1 MDENNGVDVGQK
13 NVPSEEENL
22 QNEENSSEEQTP
34 DAVASDEPAAD
45 SSSPKGDVAEKD
57 AEAEGESDPLPDE
70 NEDSA
75 EVGQEEQA
83 ALLNQEDVVDES
95 AADAADAGDES
106 VAEAG
111 DEAGEAGDEA
121 DVDSGSS
128 GLLSQEEI
136 DNAIEQGQ
144 HGDSDEAPKGDG
156 EDAGDDGGMS
166 QEEIDAA
173 INSAVGDLGGED
185 LTATDQQPEVKSADF
200 QQLSSSNKD
209 GGQRNIDLLMDVE
222 LPVSI
227 ELGKTKMN
235 ISDILALGP
244 GSVVELEKLVGE
256 PVDLLVNNK
265 CVARGEV
272 VVVEENFG
280 LRITQLISPEER
292 IKNLQ

>member
-1 MDENNGVDVGQK
+1 MDENNGVDVDQEK
-13 NVPSEEENL
+13 ASSEEKL
-22 QNEENSSEEQTP
+22 QNEENASEEQAP

-45 SSSPKGDVAEKD
+45 SSSPEENVSDGEAQGDAG
-57 AEAEGESDPLPDE
+57 GESTPDE
-70 NEDSA
+70 GSADVNED
-75 EVGQEEQA
+75 EQA

-95 AADAADAGDES
+95 AADAADAGGEGEADAEP
-106 VAEAG
+106 EAG
-111 DEAGEAGDEA
+111 DGGMLSQDEIDAALQQGGGEA
-121 DVDSGSS
+121 DSG
-128 GLLSQEEI
+128 
-136 DNAIEQGQ
+136 DA
-144 HGDSDEAPKGDG
+144 SDDAGS
-156 EDAGDDGGMS
+156 EDAGDDDGGMS

-173 INSAVGDLGGED
+173 INDAVGELEGND
-185 LTATDQQPEVKSADF
+185 LTSTEQQPDVQEADF
-200 QQLSSSNKD
+200 QQLSSSNK
-209 GGQRNIDLLMDVE
+209 GEGQRNIDLLMDVE

-227 ELGKTKMN
+227 ELGKTTMD

-280 LRITQLISPEER
+280 LRITSLISPEER

>member
-1 MDENNGVDVGQK
+1 MDENNGLDVDQE
-13 NVPSEEENL
+13 NASLEEENI
-22 QNEENSSEEQTP
+22 SEDRSP
-34 DAVASDEPAAD
+34 DAAVLEKPAAD
-45 SSSPKGDVAEKD
+45 SIAPEENAV
-57 AEAEGESDPLPDE
+57 EGETPGES
-70 NEDSA
+70 SG
-75 EVGQEEQA
+75 EVSQDEQA
-83 ALLNQEDVVDES
+83 ALLNQEDIIDES
-95 AADAADAGDES
+95 DDD
-106 VAEAG
+106 
-111 DEAGEAGDEA
+111 GE
-121 DVDSGSS
+121 DSGSS

-136 DNAIEQGQ
+136 DNAIEQG
-144 HGDSDEAPKGDG
+144 GAEDSENDQDVGG
-156 EDAGDDGGMS
+156 EDGMS

-173 INSAVGDLGGED
+173 INAAVGELDVGDFSSTEK
-185 LTATDQQPEVKSADF
+185 QPEVKEADF
-200 QQLSSSNKD
+200 QQLSSSNTS

-227 ELGKTKMN
+227 ELGRTTMD

-280 LRITQLISPEER
+280 LRITSLISPEER

>member
-1 MDENNGVDVGQK
+1 MDENNGVDVDK
-13 NVPSEEENL
+13 EKAPSEEENL
-22 QNEENSSEEQTP
+22 QNEENSSEEQAS
-34 DAVASDEPAAD
+34 DAAASDEPAAD
-45 SSSPKGDVAEKD
+45 SSVSEEKAVEGD
-57 AEAEGESDPLPDE
+57 AEDEAGGEPSSD
-70 NEDSA
+70 EDSA
-75 EVGQEEQA
+75 DVSQDEEA

-95 AADAADAGDES
+95 AADAEDDASAADNAAGDADA
-106 VAEAG
+106 
-111 DEAGEAGDEA
+111 A
-121 DVDSGSS
+121 DVDSGDS
-128 GLLSQEEI
+128 GLLSQEEV
-136 DNAIEQGQ
+136 DNAIEQGE
-144 HGDSDEAPKGDG
+144 HEDSKEGQ
-156 EDAGDDGGMS
+156 EDAGGDEGMS

-173 INSAVGDLGGED
+173 INSAVGDLEGD
-185 LTATDQQPEVKSADF
+185 DFSATEHNPEVKEADF
-200 QQLSSSNKD
+200 QQLSSSNKT

-227 ELGKTKMN
+227 ELGKTSMD

>member
-1 MDENNGVDVGQK
+1 MDENNGVDVTREK
-13 NVPSEEENL
+13 TSPEEESL
-22 QNEENSSEEQTP
+22 QNEESSSEEQTP
-34 DAVASDEPAAD
+34 DAAASDEPAAD
-45 SSSPKGDVAEKD
+45 SSSPEENAVERD
-57 AEAEGESDPLPDE
+57 AEGNAGAESPA
-70 NEDSA
+70 NEDSH
-75 EVGQEEQA
+75 EVSQDEQA
-83 ALLNQEDVVDES
+83 ALLNQEDMVDES
-95 AADAADAGDES
+95 ADVADA
-106 VAEAG
+106 
-111 DEAGEAGDEA
+111 
-121 DVDSGSS
+121 DSGGS

-136 DNAIEQGQ
+136 DDAIQQGEAE
-144 HGDSDEAPKGDG
+144 DSEGGQDADG
-156 EDAGDDGGMS
+156 EESMS

-173 INSAVGDLGGED
+173 INSAVEGLEADDFTVAE
-185 LTATDQQPEVKSADF
+185 QPAVKEADF
-200 QQLSSSNKD
+200 QQLSSSNKS

-227 ELGKTKMN
+227 ELGRTKMD

>member
-1 MDENNGVDVGQK
+1 MDENNGLDVDQE
-13 NVPSEEENL
+13 NASLEEENI
-22 QNEENSSEEQTP
+22 SEDKAP
-34 DAVASDEPAAD
+34 DAAVLDEPAAD
-45 SSSPKGDVAEKD
+45 SSSPEENAIEGDA
-57 AEAEGESDPLPDE
+57 P

-75 EVGQEEQA
+75 EVSQDEQA
-83 ALLNQEDVVDES
+83 ALLNQEDMVDES
-95 AADAADAGDES
+95 DD
-106 VAEAG
+106 
-111 DEAGEAGDEA
+111 
-121 DVDSGSS
+121 DVDANSGGS

-136 DNAIEQGQ
+136 DNAIEQG
-144 HGDSDEAPKGDG
+144 GAEDSEDDQ
-156 EDAGDDGGMS
+156 DAGGDDGMS

-173 INSAVGDLGGED
+173 INAAVGELDVGNFTSTE
-185 LTATDQQPEVKSADF
+185 QQPKVKEADF
-200 QQLSSSNKD
+200 QQLSSSNTS

-227 ELGKTKMN
+227 ELGKTTMD

-280 LRITQLISPEER
+280 LRITSLISPEER

>member
-1 MDENNGVDVGQK
+1 MDENNGVDVDK
-13 NVPSEEENL
+13 ENVPSEEENL
-22 QNEENSSEEQTP
+22 QNEENISEEQAP
-34 DAVASDEPAAD
+34 DAAVSDEPAAD
-45 SSSPKGDVAEKD
+45 SSSPEENVSEGDG
-57 AEAEGESDPLPDE
+57 EGEAVPDE
-70 NEDSA
+70 ASA
-75 EVGQEEQA
+75 EVSQDEQA
-83 ALLNQEDVVDES
+83 ALLNQEDMVDES
-95 AADAADAGDES
+95 ADDIDAN
-106 VAEAG
+106 
-111 DEAGEAGDEA
+111 
-121 DVDSGSS
+121 SGGS

-136 DNAIEQGQ
+136 DNAIEQG
-144 HGDSDEAPKGDG
+144 GAEDSEDDQDAGG
-156 EDAGDDGGMS
+156 EDGMS

-173 INSAVGDLGGED
+173 INDAVGELDVGDFTSTE
-185 LTATDQQPEVKSADF
+185 QQPEVKEADF
-200 QQLSSSNKD
+200 QQLSSSNTS

-227 ELGKTKMN
+227 ELGKTTMD

-280 LRITQLISPEER
+280 LRITSLISPEER

>member
-1 MDENNGVDVGQK
+1 MDENNGVDVDQEK
-13 NVPSEEENL
+13 SSLEEENL
-22 QNEENSSEEQTP
+22 QNEENLSEEKAP

-45 SSSPKGDVAEKD
+45 PSSPKKNAS
-57 AEAEGESDPLPDE
+57 EGEIKGEAGAEPQPDE
-70 NEDSA
+70 GSA
-75 EVGQEEQA
+75 EVNQDEQA
-83 ALLNQEDVVDES
+83 ALLNQEDMVDES
-95 AADAADAGDES
+95 AADADADAADDA
-106 VAEAG
+106 VANA
-111 DEAGEAGDEA
+111 
-121 DVDSGSS
+121 DSGGS

-136 DNAIEQGQ
+136 DNAIEQSG
-144 HGDSDEAPKGDG
+144 HEDSEDAQD
-156 EDAGDDGGMS
+156 DAGDEESMS

-173 INSAVGDLGGED
+173 INSAVGELDGD
-185 LTATDQQPEVKSADF
+185 DFSLTEQQPDVKTADF
-200 QQLSSSNKD
+200 QQLSSSNKT

>member
-1 MDENNGVDVGQK
+1 MDENNGLDVDQE
-13 NVPSEEENL
+13 NASLDEDMSED
-22 QNEENSSEEQTP
+22 QAP
-34 DAVASDEPAAD
+34 DAAVLDEPAAD
-45 SSSPKGDVAEKD
+45 SISSEENAIAGDT
-57 AEAEGESDPLPDE
+57 PDE
-70 NEDSA
+70 VSA
-75 EVGQEEQA
+75 EVSQDEQA
-83 ALLNQEDVVDES
+83 ALLNQEDMVDES
-95 AADAADAGDES
+95 DD
-106 VAEAG
+106 
-111 DEAGEAGDEA
+111 
-121 DVDSGSS
+121 DVDVNSGGS

-136 DNAIEQGQ
+136 DNAIEQGKSE
-144 HGDSDEAPKGDG
+144 DSEDDQ
-156 EDAGDDGGMS
+156 DAGDDDGMS

-173 INSAVGDLGGED
+173 INAAVGELDVGNFTSSE
-185 LTATDQQPEVKSADF
+185 QQPMVKKADF
-200 QQLSSSNKD
+200 QQLSSSNTS

-227 ELGKTKMN
+227 ELGRTTMD

-280 LRITQLISPEER
+280 LRITSLISPEER

>member
-1 MDENNGVDVGQK
+1 MDENNGVDVDQEK
-13 NVPSEEENL
+13 ASSEEKL
-22 QNEENSSEEQTP
+22 QNEENASEEQAP

-45 SSSPKGDVAEKD
+45 SSSPEENVSDGDTGDK
-57 AEAEGESDPLPDE
+57 PPPDE
-70 NEDSA
+70 NAAEISDS
-75 EVGQEEQA
+75 EQA

-95 AADAADAGDES
+95 AADAAEAGDES
-106 VAEAG
+106 SAEV
-111 DEAGEAGDEA
+111 EA
-121 DVDSGSS
+121 DSGESAM
-128 GLLSQEEI
+128 LSQEEI
-136 DNAIEQGQ
+136 DNALQQGE
-144 HGDSDEAPKGDG
+144 HEDSND
-156 EDAGDDGGMS
+156 GDDGDGMS

-173 INSAVGDLGGED
+173 INDAVGELEGNDFTSTE
-185 LTATDQQPEVKSADF
+185 QQPDVQEADF
-200 QQLSSSNKD
+200 QQLSSSNK
-209 GGQRNIDLLMDVE
+209 GEGQRNIDLLMDVE

-227 ELGKTKMN
+227 ELGKTTMD

-280 LRITQLISPEER
+280 LRITSLISPEER